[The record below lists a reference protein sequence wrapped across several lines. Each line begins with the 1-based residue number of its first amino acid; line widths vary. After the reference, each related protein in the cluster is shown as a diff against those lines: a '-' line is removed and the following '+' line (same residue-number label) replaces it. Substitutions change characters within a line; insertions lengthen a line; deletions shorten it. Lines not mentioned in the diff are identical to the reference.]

1 MKILLID
8 DEAHIIDFYIR
19 LAKTHGFDDIETA
32 SSGEEALTKIILER
46 YDLITVDIHMPGL
59 SGLEI
64 LAMLRN
70 MSSHAIIAV
79 ISGYIPDELPQEVL
93 DCTDVMMSKP
103 ISMDSLVGLLKD
115 AAEIRRIRDHI
126 LELGDVTVLN
136 A

>member
-8 DEAHIIDFYIR
+8 DESHIIDFYVR
-19 LAKTHGFDDIETA
+19 LAKTHGFDDIDTA
-32 SSGEEALTKIILER
+32 SSGEEALTRVILER

-64 LAMLRN
+64 LSMLRN

-79 ISGYIPDELPQEVL
+79 ISGYIPDELPQEVI
-93 DCTDVMMSKP
+93 DCIDVIMSKP
-103 ISMDSLVGLLKD
+103 ISMDAFVALLKD
-115 AAEIRRIRDHI
+115 AAEIRQIRDRI

-136 A
+136 V